1 MANTYWVSRRIQH
14 LEGVNWIRNDKK
26 LSSLQYAMPNFVT
39 ATYLFHVRLLNL
51 TLNISI
57 VIVVKSC

>member
-26 LSSLQYAMPNFVT
+26 LSSLQYSTPNFVT
-39 ATYLFHVRLLNL
+39 ATYLFLC
-51 TLNISI
+51 T
-57 VIVVKSC
+57 VIKFNTGYQHSYCC